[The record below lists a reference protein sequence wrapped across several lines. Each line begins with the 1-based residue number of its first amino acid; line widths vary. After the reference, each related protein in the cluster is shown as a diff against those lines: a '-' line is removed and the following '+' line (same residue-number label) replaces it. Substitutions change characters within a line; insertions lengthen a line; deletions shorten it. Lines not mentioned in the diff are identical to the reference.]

1 MSEKI
6 GFMVMW
12 RMGEIVPLNG
22 PGHKSQAHFS
32 LCSIGSSGSR

>member
-12 RMGEIVPLNG
+12 RMGEIVPLNP
-22 PGHKSQAHFS
+22 PGHKLNLLLQFV
-32 LCSIGSSGSR
+32 

>member
-12 RMGEIVPLNG
+12 RIAGIVPLNR
-22 PGHKSQAHFS
+22 PGHKLHLLLHFV
-32 LCSIGSSGSR
+32 

>member
-12 RMGEIVPLNG
+12 RIAEIVPLNC
-22 PGHKSQAHFS
+22 PGHKLHPYFT
-32 LCSIGSSGSR
+32 LCSIGLVR